1 MNPDVL
7 EKVLACQTL
16 PSLPAVALRVIELT
30 NSDAVSVKDLTDAI
44 QNDQGISAK
53 LLRTVNSS
61 FYGLRQRCSSIN
73 QAIVLLGLSA
83 IKSLALGFSLVSAID
98 AAKGKGFDFPNYW
111 RRGLY
116 TGISAKLVAK
126 HMGIQNQE
134 EAFLGG
140 LLQDV
145 GMVALHQAMG
155 DDYLRL
161 IASAG
166 EDHRK
171 LAKFESTEL
180 ETTHADIG
188 ALLARRWKLPDE
200 LVLPIKFH
208 EKPTSAPQ
216 NVAGVCKAVA
226 LGNYACDVLTA
237 SEPAGPLSR
246 YYEKAQSWAG
256 MTNAQADEVVTSAAG
271 AAKELAR
278 LLQLDAAATADPEQ
292 ILGKAREQL
301 LGMSPIEAEET
312 PAKTPAGLADATAFN
327 RVFIAAFEQA
337 KVGSQPLT
345 VMILNLDQYEACR
358 QRYAANVSE
367 NVMSAAAGLIQ
378 DALRPSSAMVFD
390 GGDGRFFAVLFKCDR
405 LGAAKAADAV
415 RKAFGAGPL
424 KLGPEAGAIRE
435 FATTVSL
442 GIGVMEGAVAKS
454 IQGSER
460 LLGLAEH
467 GLTAAKAA
475 GPGSIKLAMA
485 APSAAAA

>member
-44 QNDQGISAK
+44 ANDQGLSAK
-53 LLRTVNSS
+53 LLKTVNSS

-83 IKSLALGFSLVSAID
+83 IKTLALGFSLVSAID
-98 AAKGKGFDFPNYW
+98 AAKGKGFDFSTYW

-145 GMVALHQAMG
+145 GMVALHQALG

-161 IASAG
+161 VANAG
-166 EDHRK
+166 DDHRK
-171 LAKFESTEL
+171 LGKFESAEL

-188 ALLARRWKLPDE
+188 ALLARKWKLPDE
-200 LVLPIKFH
+200 LVMPIKFH
-208 EKPTSAPQ
+208 EKPTTAPQ
-216 NVAGVCKAVA
+216 GVMGVCKAVA
-226 LGNYACDVLTA
+226 LGNFACDVLTA
-237 SEPAGPLSR
+237 AEPAGPLSR

-256 MTNAQADEVVTSAAG
+256 MSNGDADNVVTASAG

-278 LLQLDAAATADPEQ
+278 LLQLDAAGVGDPAQ

-301 LGMSPIEAEET
+301 LGMSPISADE
-312 PAKTPAGLADATAFN
+312 PSSKTPSGLADTTAFN
-327 RVFIAAFEQA
+327 RVLIAAFEQA
-337 KVGSQPLT
+337 KAGASPLC
-345 VMILNLDQYEACR
+345 VAALYLDQYDACK
-358 QRYAANVSE
+358 QRYSANVAQ
-367 NVMSAAAGLIQ
+367 NVVSAGAGVLLE
-378 DALRPSSAMVFD
+378 ALRPSGALVFD
-390 GGDGRFFAVLFKCDR
+390 AGEGKFFALLVKCDR
-405 LGAAKAADAV
+405 LSAAKAADAV
-415 RKAFGAGPL
+415 RKAFAGAPL
-424 KLGPEAGAIRE
+424 RLGPEAGAVRE
-435 FATTVSL
+435 FATTVSV
-442 GIGVMEGAVAKS
+442 GAGVMEPSTAKFVP
-454 IQGSER
+454 GSER
-460 LLGLAEH
+460 LVQLAEQCL
-467 GLTAAKAA
+467 GAAKSA
-475 GPGSIKLAMA
+475 GAGSIKLAV
-485 APSAAAA
+485 PSAAAA

>member
-30 NSDAVSVKDLTDAI
+30 NSDVVSVKELTDAI
-44 QNDQGISAK
+44 QNDQGLSAK

-83 IKSLALGFSLVSAID
+83 IKTLALGFSLVSAID
-98 AAKGKGFDFPNYW
+98 AAKGKGFDFPTYW
-111 RRGLY
+111 RRGLF
-116 TGISAKLVAK
+116 TGISAKLIAK

-145 GMVALHQAMG
+145 GMVALHQALG
-155 DDYLRL
+155 EDYLSL
-161 IASAG
+161 MAQTG

-171 LAKFESTEL
+171 LAKFESVEL

-208 EKPTSAPQ
+208 EKPTTAPQ
-216 NVAGVCKAVA
+216 SVAGVCKAVA
-226 LGNYACDVLTA
+226 LGNYACDVLTSA
-237 SEPAGPLSR
+237 EPAGPLSR
-246 YYEKAQSWAG
+246 FYEKAQSWAG
-256 MTNAQADEVVTSAAG
+256 MTNADADAVITSAAG
-271 AAKELAR
+271 PAKELAR
-278 LLQLDAAATADPEQ
+278 LLQLDAAAMRDPEE

-301 LGMSPIEAEET
+301 LGMSPMGADET
-312 PAKTPAGLADATAFN
+312 PAKTASGLADATAFN
-327 RVFIAAFEQA
+327 RVLIAAFEQA
-337 KVGSQPLT
+337 KAGATPLCVAIVG
-345 VMILNLDQYEACR
+345 IDEYESCR
-358 QRYAANVSE
+358 NRYSANVAQ
-367 NVMSAAAGLIQ
+367 NLITAAAGTLQ
-378 DALRPSSAMVFD
+378 EALRPSGALVFD
-390 GGDGRFFAVLFKCDR
+390 GGDGRFLALLVKCDR

-424 KLGPEAGAIRE
+424 KLGPEAGAVRE
-435 FATTVSL
+435 FATTVSV
-442 GIGVMEGAVAKS
+442 GAGVLEPSTAKLVS
-454 IQGSER
+454 GSER
-460 LLGLAEH
+460 LVQLAEQC
-467 GLTAAKAA
+467 LDAARGA
-475 GPGSIKLAMA
+475 GAGSIKLAV
-485 APSAAAA
+485 PSAAAA